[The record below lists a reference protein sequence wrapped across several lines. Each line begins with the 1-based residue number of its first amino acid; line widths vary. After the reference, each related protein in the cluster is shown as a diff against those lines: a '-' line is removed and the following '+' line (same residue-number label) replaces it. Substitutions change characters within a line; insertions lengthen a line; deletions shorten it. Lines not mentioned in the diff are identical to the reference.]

1 MGGSGGSRLIS
12 WGRPGTRVT
21 RLELFYDLV
30 FVFAFFNVTTLTSA
44 NLNPRTL
51 LESLAVL
58 ALLWWCW
65 TGFAALGNVVRAD
78 QGIMPVVGFLIMAAV
93 FVLALTTAVAFRD
106 EPGGLYG
113 PFVFACA
120 YLVTW
125 VVKVVA
131 LWTTI
136 PPNRAAVGRSALL
149 TVPTMGG
156 ALVILAA
163 ATLPQRLTPEH
174 ERDVRLALWVVALLM
189 EYGVGLL
196 LTRTGW
202 RLRSVG
208 HWAER
213 HALIVLVAL
222 GESVIAL
229 GVGSTSRAGRPI
241 TVSIIVAAVLGIAV
255 VATLWWL
262 YFDLLALAVE
272 QVLHGVRGPERIPLA
287 RDVYTY
293 LHLPLIVGII
303 LVALGLK
310 RLLSG
315 VITAPRAAAREAL
328 GGLDLLVLYGGLVVF
343 LLALVAVEWRAFRR
357 LDGLSLG
364 AGALVAAAAP
374 LAYRLPP
381 LTALVLLTGF
391 VGLLVLVRLRGTR
404 HMRAHVRDTALV
416 EQESLEAEA
425 NRWRGRHL

>member
-1 MGGSGGSRLIS
+1 MSRGGRSRLLNL
-12 WGRPGTRVT
+12 GGPGTRVT

-106 EPGGLYG
+106 EPGGLSG
-113 PFVFACA
+113 PLVFASA

-125 VVKVVA
+125 VLKVIA

-136 PPNRAAVGRSALL
+136 PPDRGAVGRSVLL
-149 TVPTMGG
+149 TVPTIGG

-163 ATLPQRLTPEH
+163 AMLPQRLAPEH
-174 ERDVRLALWVVALLM
+174 ELDVRLALWAVALLV
-189 EYGVGLL
+189 EYTVGFM

-241 TVSIIVAAVLGIAV
+241 TVAAILAAVLGIAV

-262 YFDLLALAVE
+262 YFDLLAFAVE

-310 RLLSG
+310 RLLAG
-315 VITAPRAAAREAL
+315 LIAAPRTPGRETL
-328 GGLDLLVLYGGLVVF
+328 DGLDLLVLHGGVVIF

-357 LDGLSLG
+357 LDRLSLA
-364 AGALVAAAAP
+364 AGALLVAAAP
-374 LAYRLPP
+374 LAYRMPVLA
-381 LTALVLLTGF
+381 ALVLLTGF
-391 VGLLVLVRLRGTR
+391 MGVLVLVRLRTTR
-404 HMRAHVRDTALV
+404 DMRTRVRDTALV
-416 EQESLEAEA
+416 ERESLEAEA
-425 NRWRGRHL
+425 NRWRRRHL